1 MEIIRFNGR
10 ELKPSTINIAKN
22 YIPKII
28 YFYNRKSAINFDNS
42 TLLQKNAGFKR
53 TVKQIDR

>member
-22 YIPKII
+22 YITKII
-28 YFYNRKSAINFDNS
+28 YFYKRKSAINFDNS

-53 TVKQIDR
+53 TVRQIDR

>member
-28 YFYNRKSAINFDNS
+28 YFYKRKSAINFDNS
-42 TLLQKNAGFKR
+42 TLLQKMLVLKE
-53 TVKQIDR
+53 Q